1 VETGEG
7 RSLFTVDPNWL
18 TETEQHDDFASKEM
32 EPWSTYGTRG
42 VEVVSHE
49 GAKSGHVLTIR
60 KADAEWPSAAV
71 RNIPA
76 GETGSLKL
84 RLLMESGFGGASIQL
99 TDHFSVPFDLEDRFF
114 SQYELRIG
122 ANGEVGDT
130 RPIKPSVWADVEL
143 RWDNAKRACD
153 VLVNGKTATSIVQQH
168 AGAPPSYLRIRPLSN
183 DVDKG
188 RMLIDDVRVQIAK
201 DQQVKP

>member
-1 VETGEG
+1 
-7 RSLFTVDPNWL
+7 
-18 TETEQHDDFASKEM
+18 M
-32 EPWSTYGTRG
+32 
-42 VEVVSHE
+42 
-49 GAKSGHVLTIR
+49 
-60 KADAEWPSAAV
+60 
-71 RNIPA
+71 
-76 GETGSLKL
+76 
-84 RLLMESGFGGASIQL
+84 SIQL

-122 ANGEVGDT
+122 ANGEVGDS
-130 RPIKPSVWADVEL
+130 RVIQPGEWADVEL
-143 RWDNAKRACD
+143 RWDGEKRACD
-153 VLVNGKTATSIVQQH
+153 VIVNGKSAASIVRRH